1 MKFFSA
7 AIVTIAQECD
17 ATKAERSSEAR
28 YKNLNSILCN
38 RSEKVFEIDK
48 HVFEERYDI
57 T

>member
-28 YKNLNSILCN
+28 YKNLSSILSN